1 MGTPSTAA
9 GAPRGPLVAGIR
21 PGVRPGTRPGV
32 WLAGAAVLAFL
43 LLFLL
48 LPVGRV
54 FITAFLDGDGT
65 LTLGHF
71 SAFFSQGLMRESFFN
86 SLYVAVMSAVF
97 AALIAVPLAYF
108 TVRFDFRGAILIQ
121 TLGVL
126 PLIMPPFVGAVAL
139 QLIFGRSGSINL
151 LLQDN
156 FSFTLPIMEG
166 LNGVIFVESIHY
178 FPFILMNLTVA
189 LRNIDGA
196 MEEAAMNLGCKGW
209 RLFWRVIFPLAAPGF
224 VAGASLVF
232 VKVFDDLG
240 TPLVMGQTNLLAPQA
255 YLRITQVGLEDP
267 LGYVI
272 SVIMIA
278 FSIAAMALSARALK
292 GRDYSTLQKGGGS
305 IQRRKL
311 GTGGSVAAYAWIG
324 FILLL
329 TLSPH
334 IGVLLLS
341 FAQVWSYSPLPD
353 AYTLA
358 HYATVF
364 SDSSGMIKN
373 TLLYCGLAATLD
385 VVLGVTI
392 AYLILR
398 TQLPARQWLDWI
410 ATASLAVPGIVLA
423 IGYMRLFKGMTVPG
437 TDVLLTSTWV
447 MIMLAYAVRRLPY
460 ALRSCVAALQ
470 QVHVSLEEAAES
482 LGATKMRTIR
492 RVLVPL
498 MAGGILA
505 GFVTSFITAAVELSA
520 TILLVSADSQAP
532 MSYGIYLYMQSVAGR
547 GPGAALGVLAIIVV
561 AIGTGLS
568 HIVVER
574 TGSRFAVRPLD
585 EALPPLAISP
595 TPAAPAMP
603 ATPGEQR

>member
-1 MGTPSTAA
+1 MSVSSAA
-9 GAPRGPLVAGIR
+9 RSRPAGPRLAPAG
-21 PGVRPGTRPGV
+21 VRPGV
-32 WLAGAAVLAFL
+32 WLAGALVLAFL
-43 LLFLL
+43 LLFLV

-54 FITAFLDGDGT
+54 FITAFIEADGT
-65 LTLGHF
+65 PTLGHF
-71 SAFFSQGLMRESFFN
+71 SAFFSQGLMKESFFN
-86 SLYVAVMSAVF
+86 SLTVALLSSLF
-97 AALIAVPLAYF
+97 AALIAVPLAYV
-108 TVRFDFRGAILIQ
+108 TVRFDFRGALLIQ

-139 QLIFGRSGSINL
+139 QLIFGRSGSLNL
-151 LLQDN
+151 LLGDA
-156 FSFTLPIMEG
+156 FGFTLPIMEG

-196 MEEAAMNLGCKGW
+196 MEEAALNLGCRGW
-209 RLFWRVIFPLAAPGF
+209 RLFWRVIFPLALPGF

-240 TPLVMGQTNLLAPQA
+240 TPLVLGQTNLLAPQA

-267 LGYVI
+267 MGYVI
-272 SVIMIA
+272 SVIMIV
-278 FSIAAMALSARALK
+278 FSIAAMALSAHVLK
-292 GRDYSTLQKGGGS
+292 GRDYATTQKGGAS
-305 IQRRKL
+305 IQRRRL
-311 GTGGSVAAYAWIG
+311 SAAGSVMAYAWIAVV
-324 FILLL
+324 LLVV
-329 TLSPH
+329 LSPH
-334 IGVLLLS
+334 VGVLLLS
-341 FAQVWSYSPLPD
+341 LAQVWSFSPLPD

-364 SDSSGMIKN
+364 QDSSGMTRN
-373 TLLYCGLAATLD
+373 TLLYCGLAAGID
-385 VVLGVTI
+385 VLLGVTI
-392 AYLILR
+392 AYLMLR
-398 TQLPARQWLDWI
+398 TTLPARQWLDWI

-423 IGYMRLFKGMTVPG
+423 IGYLRLYKGITVPG
-437 TDVLLTSTWV
+437 TDVLFTGTWV

-482 LGATKMRTIR
+482 VGATKLRTIR

-520 TILLVSADSQAP
+520 TILLTSADSQAP

-547 GPGAALGVLAIIVV
+547 GPGAALGVLAIAVV
-561 AIGTGLS
+561 AVGTYLS
-568 HIVVER
+568 HRVVER
-574 TGSRFAVRPLD
+574 TSRHLAARPVENDVRP
-585 EALPPLAISP
+585 AGTAR
-595 TPAAPAMP
+595 T
-603 ATPGEQR
+603 

>member
-1 MGTPSTAA
+1 MTTSVAA
-9 GAPRGPLVAGIR
+9 PLPQTVPTKR
-21 PGVRPGTRPGV
+21 QVRPGV
-32 WLAGAAVLAFL
+32 WLAGALVLGFL
-43 LLFLL
+43 LMFLL
-48 LPVGRV
+48 LPVAKV
-54 FITAFLDGDGT
+54 FVTAFVDADGSP
-65 LTLGHF
+65 TLGHLLN
-71 SAFFSQGLMRESFFN
+71 FFDQSLMRESFAN
-86 SLYVAVMSAVF
+86 SLYVAVLSSLC

-108 TVRFDFRGAILIQ
+108 TVRFQFRGALLIQ

-139 QLIFGRSGSINL
+139 QLIFGRSGSLNL
-151 LLQDN
+151 LLKQHLG
-156 FSFTLPIMEG
+156 FTLPIMEG
-166 LNGVIFVESIHY
+166 LNGVVFVESIHY

-196 MEEAAMNLGCKGW
+196 MEEAAMNLGCHGW
-209 RLFWRVIFPLAAPGF
+209 RLFWRVIFPLGLPGF

-278 FSIAAMALSARALK
+278 FSIAAMALSASALK
-292 GRDYSTLQKGGGS
+292 GREFSTIQKGGGS
-305 IQRRKL
+305 IQRRALSPL
-311 GTGGSVAAYAWIG
+311 GSLAAYAWIG
-324 FILLL
+324 LVLLVV
-329 TLSPH
+329 LSPH

-341 FAQVWSYSPLPD
+341 FAQVWSFSPLPD

-364 SDSSGMIKN
+364 QDAGGMIQN
-373 TLLYCGLAATLD
+373 TLLYCGLAAGLD
-385 VVLGVTI
+385 VLLGVTI
-392 AYLILR
+392 AYLMLR
-398 TQLPARQWLDWI
+398 TTLPARQWLDWI
-410 ATASLAVPGIVLA
+410 ASASLAVPGIVLA
-423 IGYMRLFKGMTVPG
+423 IGYLRLFKGITVPG
-437 TDVLLTSTWV
+437 TDVLITSTWV

-470 QVHVSLEEAAES
+470 QLHVSLEEAAQS
-482 LGATKMRTIR
+482 LGATPLRSIR
-492 RVLVPL
+492 RVVVPL

-547 GPGAALGVLAIIVV
+547 GPGAALGVLAIAVV
-561 AIGTGLS
+561 ALGTYLS

-574 TGSRFAVRPLD
+574 TGKRLHAKPLD
-585 EALPPLAISP
+585 DELPPPPVASDSSTSLQLKG
-595 TPAAPAMP
+595 AA
-603 ATPGEQR
+603 